1 MNHEL
6 TQSAL
11 IPALMKFYVD
21 VEQTG
26 QTTEFYD
33 KFTIRYHISHIFKG
47 LWNSPLHR
55 QMMITES
62 KNGLQFVKFI
72 NSKF

>member
-21 VEQTG
+21 VETTG

-47 LWNSPLHR
+47 LWQSPLHVR
-55 QMMITES
+55 II
-62 KNGLQFVKFI
+62 VKQ
-72 NSKF
+72 S